1 MSDLKKAECARCF
14 MKNPGQMN
22 CSCGE
27 PIKEIDETEP
37 MFPTELGYEISL
49 LELRETINVGGERY
63 MGQKWSMNASHSAYE
78 LRWPVVCNSKNC
90 HYHDSLPIS
99 WTAQIENKRVRCFQC
114 NRTHFNWKPGLA
126 HYLMTELYKA
136 GGNY

>member
-1 MSDLKKAECARCF
+1 MSDLRKCECARCF

-22 CSCGE
+22 CTCGN
-27 PIKEIDETEP
+27 PIQEIDETEP

-49 LELRETINVGGERY
+49 LELRENIPVPY
-63 MGQKWSMNASHSAYE
+63 MAGRKWSMNSSFTAYE
-78 LRWPVVCNSKNC
+78 LRWPVECNSKNC
-90 HYHDSLPIS
+90 NYHDALPIS
-99 WTAQIENKRVRCFQC
+99 WTNQVENKRVRCFQC
-114 NRTHFNWKPGLA
+114 NRTHFKWKPGLA